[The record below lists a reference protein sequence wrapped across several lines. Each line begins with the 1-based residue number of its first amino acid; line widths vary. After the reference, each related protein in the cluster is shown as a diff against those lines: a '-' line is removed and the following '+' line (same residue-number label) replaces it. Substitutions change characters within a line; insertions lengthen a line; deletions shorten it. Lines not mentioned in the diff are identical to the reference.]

1 MRVLKWR
8 NLSLLC
14 LLCLF
19 SIVHQIASAITVV
32 FKNDAEYQ
40 GTDDTFVQNGGAFSG
55 GMSNFGKCAD
65 MEINAETRIGL
76 IRFDVSSLNKK
87 YVQINSVT
95 LRLFSK
101 NAPQNGSVSAHRL
114 SIANSAWRE
123 GGNCG
128 GTVLGGNRHEV
139 TWFHLAD
146 YGGFPARPSW
156 ASETAGPTE
165 AGIDYDEEAL
175 GSTDNLDSSE
185 NTKFD
190 IEFDGDLNGLID
202 VWSLATPIPELRD
215 RGGNPCWTADWNWA
229 QPAPET
235 ANEGIL
241 LKGSDNTIHVFH
253 SSEAEDQELRPQL
266 IVTYSSTFEIIKIIR
281 NPDTGSATIQ
291 FSSSPGEE
299 YAIDAS
305 SDLNSWEELDDG
317 VIGMKDKTEFVDNF
331 LAPENKEGKLFYRVR
346 KLE

>member
-8 NLSLLC
+8 NLSLFC
-14 LLCLF
+14 LACVFL
-19 SIVHQIASAITVV
+19 IVHQIASAITVV

-65 MEINAETRIGL
+65 MEINAESRIGL

-114 SIANSAWRE
+114 NIANSAWRE

-128 GTVLGGNRHEV
+128 GTVIGGNRHEV

-146 YGGFPARPSW
+146 YGGFPSPPPSW
-156 ASETAGPTE
+156 ASRTAGPSTD
-165 AGIDYDEEAL
+165 GVDYDEKAL
-175 GSTDNLDSSE
+175 GLTNNTASKE
-185 NTKFD
+185 NTRFD
-190 IEFDGDLNGLID
+190 IVFDGDLNGLIND
-202 VWSLATPIPELRD
+202 WALAAPIPELRD
-215 RGGNPCWTADWNWA
+215 RGGNPSWTADWNWA
-229 QPAPET
+229 QPAAET

-241 LKGSDNTIHVFH
+241 LKGSDGAVGGI
-253 SSEAEDQELRPQL
+253 
-266 IVTYSSTFEIIKIIR
+266 
-281 NPDTGSATIQ
+281 
-291 FSSSPGEE
+291 
-299 YAIDAS
+299 
-305 SDLNSWEELDDG
+305 
-317 VIGMKDKTEFVDNF
+317 
-331 LAPENKEGKLFYRVR
+331 FYW
-346 KLE
+346 LSL